1 MKAIKNL
8 WYPIPGGMIMKT
20 WMLVLG
26 LVGLVLT
33 AGVMTVWITGDPRCL
48 FMQCLLVK

>member
-1 MKAIKNL
+1 VKAIKNL
-8 WYPIPGGMIMKT
+8 WYPIPGEIDMKT

-48 FMQCLLVK
+48 FMQCLLAK